1 MRDSIEN
8 ISQLQKKLNDLQLEN
23 QILKNIL
30 DRAGLAYNKELSA
43 FRQNDSKEDYD
54 SKQGKRIIHP
64 QSITENMANKFF
76 YMFWGRQDVYA
87 KRSVNKETGKAAYY
101 PQCNN
106 FWTSVCHK
114 KIKDGIN
121 CKDCKNRSYKK
132 ITKYDILNH
141 LQGNAYNSSDV
152 IGVYPLLNNGTC
164 RFMVFDFDN
173 HDKGAEEKDFA
184 NDDDTW
190 IEEVEAMR
198 KICVMN
204 GIDPLVERSRSG
216 RGAHVWI
223 FFDKPIAASLVRKF
237 GFALLD
243 KGAEQVNLKSFKYY
257 DRMLPAQDS
266 LPDNSALG
274 NLIALPLQGKFLNID
289 EELPSYETKTGRVR
303 KRKSL
308 IGTLQG
314 VHDSMTGI
322 IDIAMAGSLCKKGE
336 FHKLLNEYGLVLIDE
351 CHHSASETIANVLK
365 ELKAKYVYG
374 VTATPKRADGLEK
387 INYMLIGPIRYSY
400 TAKEKAKE
408 QGIQHLVY
416 PRFTRTVPPR
426 GVITGKMHPNE
437 AYDIIHN
444 NDLRDEQIVDDV
456 KNCVSEGRTPV
467 VLSRYKDHSEK
478 LYKRLKSY
486 ADYVFLMT
494 GNNSKKEHRK
504 IFEQMRQVG
513 NDESM
518 ILVATGSLV
527 GEGFDFPRLDTLF
540 MATPV
545 SFRGVVEQYAGRL
558 NRDYVG
564 KENVIIYD
572 YVDNHI
578 PMFDNMYMKRLKAY
592 KQIGYQISG
601 GLKACKQ
608 TVNAI
613 YDGDDY
619 RETFNKDLFDADKN
633 IIISS
638 PAISGPKVYE
648 LIRMLKEKQ
657 EEGVQITIVTWTPD
671 SYGFGDA
678 SYWMQLHEDMRKA
691 GFYIKTVEEYCDR
704 FAVIDQEVV
713 WYGNINLLAKD
724 KIDDSIMRVMS
735 KEIAGELMEITFGK
749 KQNK

>member
-1 MRDSIEN
+1 M
-8 ISQLQKKLNDLQLEN
+8 K
-23 QILKNIL
+23 
-30 DRAGLAYNKELSA
+30 
-43 FRQNDSKEDYD
+43 
-54 SKQGKRIIHP
+54 H
-64 QSITENMANKFF
+64 
-76 YMFWGRQDVYA
+76 
-87 KRSVNKETGKAAYY
+87 
-101 PQCNN
+101 
-106 FWTSVCHK
+106 
-114 KIKDGIN
+114 
-121 CKDCKNRSYKK
+121 
-132 ITKYDILNH
+132 
-141 LQGNAYNSSDV
+141 
-152 IGVYPLLNNGTC
+152 
-164 RFMVFDFDN
+164 
-173 HDKGAEEKDFA
+173 
-184 NDDDTW
+184 
-190 IEEVEAMR
+190 
-198 KICVMN
+198 
-204 GIDPLVERSRSG
+204 
-216 RGAHVWI
+216 
-223 FFDKPIAASLVRKF
+223 
-237 GFALLD
+237 
-243 KGAEQVNLKSFKYY
+243 
-257 DRMLPAQDS
+257 
-266 LPDNSALG
+266 
-274 NLIALPLQGKFLNID
+274 
-289 EELPSYETKTGRVR
+289 
-303 KRKSL
+303 
-308 IGTLQG
+308 
-314 VHDSMTGI
+314 
-322 IDIAMAGSLCKKGE
+322 
-336 FHKLLNEYGLVLIDE
+336 
-351 CHHSASETIANVLK
+351 
-365 ELKAKYVYG
+365 
-374 VTATPKRADGLEK
+374 
-387 INYMLIGPIRYSY
+387 
-400 TAKEKAKE
+400 
-408 QGIQHLVY
+408 
-416 PRFTRTVPPR
+416 
-426 GVITGKMHPNE
+426 
-437 AYDIIHN
+437 IIHN

-504 IFEQMRQVG
+504 ILEQMRQVG